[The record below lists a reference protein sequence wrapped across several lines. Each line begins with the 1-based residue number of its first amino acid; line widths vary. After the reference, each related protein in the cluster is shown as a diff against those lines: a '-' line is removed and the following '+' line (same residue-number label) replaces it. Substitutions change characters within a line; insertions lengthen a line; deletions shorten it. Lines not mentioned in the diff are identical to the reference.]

1 MENILQTI
9 YKRYNQFGHYY
20 DSITVPNPFWMIK
33 LYKASKKC
41 SVNIEQEIMSYMR
54 KDLHE
59 KTEHYQELLT
69 ENEFIQPKS
78 VFIRIYIL
86 NIIAHSIP
94 EEFYKNIM
102 YNANSIVE
110 ISLAITLYYLGLQT
124 YMYAG
129 KDITETEKKNLIGRT
144 DFYFTLNEIQK
155 VRGKTSKEELK
166 RYLDI
171 FAKDIMEISE
181 NDKMGLFLDEGT
193 PFLICIEEF
202 LDYLIFQL
210 EDYFKNKAS
219 NAQYSLYT
227 DKKGESFEQIVYEIT
242 KQMFQES
249 YHTLYYYPNK
259 KQKMESD
266 VLLRDKQNIAI
277 IECKSGTFNV
287 ENLKDDELIKL
298 QISNKTKKAYRT
310 LKQVIKYL
318 NNTEEYCFKCEDQ
331 IITGPAEDPICIHLS
346 MYPMDFIASNMHVL
360 FPQYFEEKNPIF
372 SISLEHFFAMIL
384 DAKINNKDI
393 FAYWKKRKRDIQ
405 EYPDLY
411 FDNNE
416 LDLYY
421 EIVNE
426 DNDTMLAEI
435 KRQGI
440 LEQLAPNAK
449 IMSSFHNE
457 FGEEIRPAQVML
469 KTLDSFLLTG
479 IFKKGK
485 SWFNINRRYLKNLEE
500 YLLIR

>member
-1 MENILQTI
+1 MKNILQI
-9 YKRYNQFGHYY
+9 LYKRYNQFDEYY
-20 DSITVPNPFWMIK
+20 DSITVPSLFWMIK
-33 LYKASKKC
+33 IYKESKKY
-41 SVNIEQEIMSYMR
+41 SVNVEQKILDYVQEDIR
-54 KDLHE
+54 E
-59 KTEHYQELLT
+59 ETGNYQELSN
-69 ENEFIQPKS
+69 EKEFIQPKS
-78 VFIRIYIL
+78 IFIRIYIL
-86 NIIAHSIP
+86 DIIAHSIP
-94 EEFYKNIM
+94 EEFYKEIM
-102 YNANSIVE
+102 YNADSIVE
-110 ISLAITLYYLGLQT
+110 ISLAITLYYFGLQT
-124 YMYAG
+124 YTYARQE
-129 KDITETEKKNLIGRT
+129 ISETEKKNLIGRT
-144 DFYFTLNEIQK
+144 DFYFTLDEIQK

-166 RYLDI
+166 KYLDI

-210 EDYFKNKAS
+210 EDYFRS
-219 NAQYSLYT
+219 NSSDSAYSRYT
-227 DKKGESFEQIVYEIT
+227 DEKGEAFEQMVYGIT
-242 KQMFQES
+242 KEMFQES

-259 KQKMESD
+259 NQRMESD
-266 VLLRDKQNIAI
+266 VLLRDKDNIAI

-298 QISNKTKKAYRT
+298 QISNKTKKAYKT

-318 NNTEEYCFKCEDQ
+318 NNTKEYCFKCADK
-331 IITGPAEDPICIHLS
+331 IITGQAENPICIHLS
-346 MYPMDFIASNMHVL
+346 MYPMDFIASNMHVM
-360 FPQYFEEKNPIF
+360 FPQYFENENPIL

-393 FAYWKKRKRDIQ
+393 FEYWKKRKTDIQ
-405 EYPDLY
+405 EYPEIY

-426 DNDTMLAEI
+426 DNNTMLAEI
-435 KRQGI
+435 RRQGI

-457 FGEEIRPAQVML
+457 FGDEVRAAKMIL

-479 IFKKGK
+479 ILEKGK
-485 SWFNINRRYLKNLEE
+485 SWFNINKRYLKNMEE
-500 YLLIR
+500 YLRVS